1 MNAPLVVASNLTAT
15 SGGVVARP
23 VSTPSTSETP
33 EPAVESNT
41 PPAKRRRSD
50 VLDFLTAQAERDEER
65 HKEEV
70 KREEERERAASE
82 RADKYLSLFEK
93 LVDKM

>member
-1 MNAPLVVASNLTAT
+1 M
-15 SGGVVARP
+15 RP

-33 EPAVESNT
+33 EPAEESNA
-41 PPAKRRRSD
+41 PNKKRRTD

-65 HKEEV
+65 HREEV
-70 KREEERERAASE
+70 KREEMERAASQ

>member
-1 MNAPLVVASNLTAT
+1 MNAPLVVASSLTAT
-15 SGGVVARP
+15 SGGVVVRP

-33 EPAVESNT
+33 EPAEESN
-41 PPAKRRRSD
+41 PPNKKRRTD

-65 HKEEV
+65 HREEV
-70 KREEERERAASE
+70 KREEERERAASQ

-93 LVDKM
+93 LFDKI